1 MSFLAFFPGRST
13 KGSDLH
19 AASTTYDRSGR
30 GVSVGCE
37 GSGDQKWEKYG
48 KAVSCFM
55 FLLAMLSTDD
65 SLMRVGLRDLRPR
78 HAFLSYVILTALIA
92 PVRVPCIRLAHVLY
106 AAPSFCTHLLPLP
119 ILSCMYPWVDG
130 LRGGLSSLGAKQRFV
145 SGLFLGRKAAKCYV
159 ATLQSYTTHILVFRT
174 IHILMIIQPRQ
185 TSSE

>member
-1 MSFLAFFPGRST
+1 MSVLAFFPGRST

-65 SLMRVGLRDLRPR
+65 SLMRVGLRDLRRR

-92 PVRVPCIRLAHVLY
+92 PVRVPCIRLAHILY
-106 AAPSFCTHLLPLP
+106 AAPSFRTHLLPLL

-145 SGLFLGRKAAKCYV
+145 SGLFLGRKAAKCYA

-174 IHILMIIQPRQ
+174 MHILMIIQPRQ
-185 TSSE
+185 TSSD